1 MGECICGCWHLKAW
15 RHCVKRVKKVTLFA
29 LGNTNEG
36 AGKPWDR
43 RERGRCWQLSC
54 SIFQSWL
61 LKQICKFRKLNRW
74 RRYMNIFMHS
84 RGRDC
89 FMQSLSWKVIKLY
102 VICKFTGPCWRQ
114 FCILSTHCSWAQIA
128 LFLRSKAGYYT
139 GCLYIDV
146 SRVAWEAA
154 KLGDK
159 SLWLSGLEPCPGL
172 QVLFGVNAVFQST
185 CTTLGDLTLHYC
197 NAAFFLLLFFFIF
210 LPKVGVLS
218 GTMTSL
224 LQSHPLYPRQ
234 LIVSLVL
241 KHPFSHQ
248 NTSLHLHL
256 PGLLIRT
263 GHIHPLIPDSPFLLQ
278 TWQAF
283 LLHILQIPI
292 LSKEVSDLVIIITL
306 KMQIKTS
313 R

>member
-1 MGECICGCWHLKAW
+1 MGECICGCWHLKAR

-84 RGRDC
+84 RGWDC

-197 NAAFFLLLFFFIF
+197 NAAFFLLSSFFFYFPPQGGGFEWDDDFSSPEPSFIS
-210 LPKVGVLS
+210 KAAN
-218 GTMTSL
+218 SL
-224 LQSHPLYPRQ
+224 IGSKAPLQPSKYFSPPPPSRTLDQNWSHSSPYSRFSISPANMASF
-234 LIVSLVL
+234 SLTHL
-241 KHPFSHQ
+241 TDSDIEQGGKWFSY
-248 NTSLHLHL
+248 NNYFKDTN
-256 PGLLIRT
+256 
-263 GHIHPLIPDSPFLLQ
+263 
-278 TWQAF
+278 
-283 LLHILQIPI
+283 
-292 LSKEVSDLVIIITL
+292 
-306 KMQIKTS
+306 
-313 R
+313 